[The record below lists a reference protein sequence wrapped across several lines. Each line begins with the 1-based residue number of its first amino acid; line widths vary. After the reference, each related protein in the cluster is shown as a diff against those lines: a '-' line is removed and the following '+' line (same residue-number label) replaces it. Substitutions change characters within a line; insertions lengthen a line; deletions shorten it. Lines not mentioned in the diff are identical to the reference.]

1 MSGKG
6 MKEINMKDWL
16 TIGQVVNVHGIRG
29 EIKVAPMT
37 DDVQR
42 FDALDQVWLMHPR
55 KEEKK
60 AYAIESVR
68 VHKGN
73 VLIKLAGVDDRNA
86 SEALKQFHVMIPREQ
101 GEPLGDHEIYIADL
115 IGMNVVDC
123 ARGEI
128 GVVADVLTTTG
139 TVDTLDIRLAGGRK
153 HLYVPFRRI
162 FFPDWDLAAGVL
174 SADIPQDYFE
184 L

>member
-1 MSGKG
+1 MDPDFADNYTFGGTSLG
-6 MKEINMKDWL
+6 
-16 TIGQVVNVHGIRG
+16 TA
-29 EIKVAPMT
+29 EIKVASMT

-101 GEPLGDHEIYIADL
+101 GEPLRDHEIYIADL

-128 GVVADVLTTTG
+128 GVVADVLTTSRE
-139 TVDTLDIRLAGGRK
+139 IGRASCRER
-153 HLYVPFRRI
+153 V
-162 FFPDWDLAAGVL
+162 
-174 SADIPQDYFE
+174 
-184 L
+184 

>member
-1 MSGKG
+1 

-16 TIGQVVNVHGIRG
+16 IIGRVVKVHGIRG
-29 EIKVAPMT
+29 EIKVAPIT
-37 DDVQR
+37 DDVKR
-42 FDALDQVWLMHPR
+42 FDALDQVWLMHPCN
-55 KEEKK
+55 EEKT
-60 AYAIESVR
+60 AYVVESVR

-86 SEALKQFHVMIPREQ
+86 SETLKQFRVMIPREQ

-139 TVDTLDIRLAGGRK
+139 TVDTLDIRLAGSCK

-162 FFPDWDLAAGVL
+162 FFPDWDLTAGVL

>member
-1 MSGKG
+1 
-6 MKEINMKDWL
+6 MKEIKMKDWL
-16 TIGQVVNVHGIRG
+16 TIGRVVNVHGIYG
-29 EIKVAPMT
+29 EIKVVPLT
-37 DDVQR
+37 DDLQR
-42 FDALDQVWLMHPR
+42 FKVLDQVWLKHPR
-55 KEEKK
+55 KETKT

-68 VHKGN
+68 VHKGH

-86 SEALKQFHVMIPREQ
+86 SEALKQYGVMIPREQ

-115 IGMNVVDC
+115 IGMHVLDC
-123 ARGEI
+123 TRGDI

-139 TVDTLDIRLAGGRK
+139 TVDTLDICLAEANQ

-162 FFPDWDLAAGVL
+162 FFPDWDLSAGEL